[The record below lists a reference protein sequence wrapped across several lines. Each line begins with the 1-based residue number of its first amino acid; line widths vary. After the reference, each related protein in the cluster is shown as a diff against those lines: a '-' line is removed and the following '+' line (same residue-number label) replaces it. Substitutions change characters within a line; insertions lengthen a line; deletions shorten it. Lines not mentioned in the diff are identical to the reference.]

1 MSDVFLSS
9 GIFSSLVKNNTL
21 IMTKKD
27 LKTSLHAIIDRIN
40 DASVLEAYLF
50 LLSRELR
57 SQEDFWD
64 TLDDQTKAAIEEG
77 IAYADAGRDTDFF
90 QYMKTAHG
98 VER

>member
-1 MSDVFLSS
+1 
-9 GIFSSLVKNNTL
+9 
-21 IMTKKD
+21 MTKRD
-27 LKTSLHAIIDRIN
+27 LKNSLHAIIDGIN
-40 DASVLEAYLF
+40 DTSVLEAYLF
-50 LLSRELR
+50 LLSQELR

-77 IAYADAGRDTDFF
+77 IADADADAGRDTDFF

>member
-1 MSDVFLSS
+1 
-9 GIFSSLVKNNTL
+9 
-21 IMTKKD
+21 MTKKD

-64 TLDDQTKAAIEEG
+64 TLDDQTKAAIEEC
-77 IAYADAGRDTDFF
+77 IADADAGRDTDFF